1 MRHRHL
7 VSSALEVPRPTVG
20 DRTAA
25 RAGPAFGRKEGRG
38 STRGSRHECGA
49 RRRGTRCE

>member
-25 RAGPAFGRKEGRG
+25 RAGPAFGRKEGREG
-38 STRGSRHECGA
+38 KHKRLSP
-49 RRRGTRCE
+49 